1 MNMSKWIPTVI
12 TKQFHKIV
20 MKRLRISNASD
31 EDWLFYLGGMEIV
44 VDEESELNTWHSLSF
59 REYSM
64 DVYKKDGCELF

>member
-1 MNMSKWIPTVI
+1 
-12 TKQFHKIV
+12 